1 MRTWPAS
8 TKAAALVRA
17 FTTRACHNHLSRRWR
32 SNRHP
37 HKRVETKNR
46 AGLFLAA
53 GGELLLERGQFRKWR
68 IRIDRAIAL
77 ARCRAGR
84 PLPMRRPAVAL
95 VATAVT
101 AAFVARTA
109 IAILVAIALVAVTAE
124 FFRAA
129 TLLAILVLAFKALAR
144 RAVAAVMTLL
154 LGLPLARLG
163 RRRAL
168 GGRCCGDFRRSTL
181 SGFAEFIVAMTPP
194 A

>member
-53 GGELLLERGQFRKWR
+53 GGELLLERGQFCKWR
-68 IRIDRAIAL
+68 IRIDRTIAL

-95 VATAVT
+95 VATAIT
-101 AAFVARTA
+101 AVFGAPTP
-109 IAILVAIALVAVTAE
+109 IAILVAIALVAVSAE
-124 FFRAA
+124 FIGTAA
-129 TLLAILVLAFKALAR
+129 LLAIPVLAFKSLAR
-144 RAVAAVMTLL
+144 RTVAAVMTLL
-154 LGLPLARLG
+154 LRLALARLG
-163 RRRAL
+163 RRRA
-168 GGRCCGDFRRSTL
+168 
-181 SGFAEFIVAMTPP
+181 
-194 A
+194 

>member
-46 AGLFLAA
+46 AGLILAA

-77 ARCRAGR
+77 TRCGAGR
-84 PLPMRRPAVAL
+84 PLPMRPPAVAL
-95 VATAVT
+95 
-101 AAFVARTA
+101 VARTA

>member
-101 AAFVARTA
+101 AALVARTA
-109 IAILVAIALVAVTAE
+109 IAILVAIALVAVAAE
-124 FFRAA
+124 FFGTAA
-129 TLLAILVLAFKALAR
+129 LLAILAFKALAR